1 MNDCIFSAHC
11 TEPICDRAC
20 SRYVQTSYLL
30 ERNGIKP
37 SSLVFKRSAQNIEI
51 CIDTLEGAKGKFKM
65 VEANQSSAKAE
76 LLTYCAIC
84 QNWQNSRLHCNVYNL
99 KFSKFLEET
108 KRSWS
113 SKGDSDDLEYMRIW
127 AKSASVLIISN
138 IDFVNFNDFE
148 SQTLLNLLS
157 ERQDP
162 ELTTI
167 VVGPKINMLVGKGL
181 FFSRLQQ
188 ILAEAVTRR

>member
-51 CIDTLEGAKGKFKM
+51 CIDTLEEAKGKLKM

>member
-37 SSLVFKRSAQNIEI
+37 SSNVFKRSAQNISSCNNI
-51 CIDTLEGAKGKFKM
+51 LLDAKGKLRV
-65 VEANQSSAKAE
+65 VESQQTSAIAE

-113 SKGDSDDLEYMRIW
+113 YKNDPDDLEYMRIW
-127 AKSASVLIISN
+127 SKSASILVISN
-138 IDFVNFNDFE
+138 IDFVNFGDFE

-167 VVGPKINMLVGKGL
+167 VVSPEVRLLVGKGL
-181 FFSRLQQ
+181 FYSRLQQ
-188 ILAEAVTRR
+188 ILAEAVAKK

>member
-11 TEPICDRAC
+11 TESICDRAC

-51 CIDTLEGAKGKFKM
+51 CIDTLEEAKGKLKM

-84 QNWQNSRLHCNVYNL
+84 QNWQNRRLHCNVYNL

>member
-51 CIDTLEGAKGKFKM
+51 CIDTLEGAKGKLKM

>member
-11 TEPICDRAC
+11 TEQICDRAC

-37 SSLVFKRSAQNIEI
+37 ASLVFKRSAQNIEI
-51 CIDTLEGAKGKFKM
+51 CIDTLDEARGKLRV

-113 SKGDSDDLEYMRIW
+113 SRNDSDDLEYMRIW

-138 IDFVNFNDFE
+138 IDYVNFNDFE

-188 ILAEAVTRR
+188 ILAEAVNKK

>member
-11 TEPICDRAC
+11 VEPICDRAC

-30 ERNGIKP
+30 ERNGIKT
-37 SSLVFKRSAQNIEI
+37 SSPVFKRNSKNFEMS
-51 CIDTLEGAKGKFKM
+51 IDTLDEAKGKIRV
-65 VEANQSSAKAE
+65 VEAQQTAAKAE

-113 SKGDSDDLEYMRIW
+113 TRGDSDDLEYMRIW
-127 AKSASVLIISN
+127 SKSASVLIISN
-138 IDFVNFNDFE
+138 IDYINFGDFE
-148 SQTLLNLLS
+148 SQTLLNLLAD
-157 ERQDP
+157 RQDP

-167 VVGPKINMLVGKGL
+167 VVSPKTSMLVGKGM

-188 ILAEAVTRR
+188 ILAEAVAKK